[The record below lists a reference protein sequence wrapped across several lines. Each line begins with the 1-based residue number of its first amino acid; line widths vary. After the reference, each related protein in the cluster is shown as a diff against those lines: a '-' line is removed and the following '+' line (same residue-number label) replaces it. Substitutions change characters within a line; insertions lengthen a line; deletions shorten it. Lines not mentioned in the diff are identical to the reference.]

1 MTISVGPVE
10 LSNDGCDK
18 NLRPGF
24 SILTWDQLVLH
35 LVYDTQEKGRRGQ
48 GRDKGWKRVDR
59 GVARRIVV
67 DLGERQAVAQM
78 SSKHENSPSSGCIV
92 PDLTREA
99 GDRGRWLDSH
109 SAIANERNQCC

>member
-35 LVYDTQEKGRRGQ
+35 LVYDTQEKADAA
-48 GRDKGWKRVDR
+48 RDAIKAGKESIE
-59 GVARRIVV
+59 A
-67 DLGERQAVAQM
+67 LLAA
-78 SSKHENSPSSGCIV
+78 SSSI
-92 PDLTREA
+92 
-99 GDRGRWLDSH
+99 W
-109 SAIANERNQCC
+109 ANGKPWPK